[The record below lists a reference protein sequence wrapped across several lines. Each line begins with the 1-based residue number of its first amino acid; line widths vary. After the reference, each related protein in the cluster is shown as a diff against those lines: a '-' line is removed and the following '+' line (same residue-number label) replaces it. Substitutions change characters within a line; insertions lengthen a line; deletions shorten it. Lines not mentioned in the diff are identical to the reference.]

1 MLFDRRGSR
10 CSANY
15 SALGM
20 DDVALLTRSEL
31 FSALDSDALHRV
43 LTGARPVHC
52 GRNDVILSEGDDA
65 NELFVVRSGRIAIV
79 KRSPDGRESVL
90 ALMEAGDLFGE
101 MSLFD
106 DEPRSAG
113 ARALETSELLSVP
126 YPPIKAVLEERPQLL
141 WEVVA
146 LLSRRLRAENSALAD
161 SVFLDVTGR
170 TAKRLLEL
178 AGDADEFLLPITQE
192 ELAGLVGASR
202 ERVNKAISAF
212 VRLGWIEQVD
222 RRYRI
227 SDRAQLAR
235 RAR

>member
-1 MLFDRRGSR
+1 VDANALLASSDLFSTLDADDLARLAGLARPQR
-10 CSANY
+10 CS
-15 SALGM
+15 
-20 DDVALLTRSEL
+20 
-31 FSALDSDALHRV
+31 
-43 LTGARPVHC
+43 
-52 GRNDVILSEGDDA
+52 RNHVIFREGDEA
-65 NELFVVRSGRIAIV
+65 AELYVVRSGRVAIA
-79 KRSPDGRESVL
+79 KQSPDGRESLV

-101 MSLFD
+101 MALFD
-106 DEPRSAG
+106 EEPRSAQ
-113 ARALETSELLSVP
+113 ARALEPSELLAVP
-126 YPPIKAVLEERPQLL
+126 FAPIRAMFRERPELL

-146 LLSRRLRAENSALAD
+146 LLARRLRTTDAALAD

-178 AGDADEFLLPITQE
+178 AGDADEFTLPITQE

-212 VRLGWIEQVD
+212 VRLGWLEQSE

-227 SDRAQLAR
+227 ADRAQLTH

>member
-1 MLFDRRGSR
+1 
-10 CSANY
+10 
-15 SALGM
+15 M
-20 DDVALLTRSEL
+20 DDVALLARSEL
-31 FSALDSDALHRV
+31 FSSLDTESLGRLLADAKPLRC
-43 LTGARPVHC
+43 A
-52 GRNDVILSEGDDA
+52 RNDVILSEGDDA
-65 NELFVVRSGRIAIV
+65 NELYVVRSGRVAIV
-79 KRSPDGRESVL
+79 KRSPEGRESVL

-106 DEPRSAG
+106 DEPRSAD
-113 ARALETSELLSVP
+113 ARALESSVLLLVP
-126 YPPIKAVLEERPQLL
+126 YPPIKSVLEERPQLL
-141 WEVVA
+141 WDVVA
-146 LLSRRLRAENSALAD
+146 LLSRRLRAENAALAD
-161 SVFLDVTGR
+161 TVFLDVAGR